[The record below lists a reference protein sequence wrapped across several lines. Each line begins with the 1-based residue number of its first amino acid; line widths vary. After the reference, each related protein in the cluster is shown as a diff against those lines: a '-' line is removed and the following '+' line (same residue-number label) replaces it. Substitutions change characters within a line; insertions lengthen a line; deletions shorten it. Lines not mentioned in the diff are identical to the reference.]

1 MRNYR
6 CSCDE
11 FFPCSLRR
19 SLPKTAQDYVDELA
33 DELGVS
39 RNLVAFSLLGITAA
53 AQVGE
58 TCEVASEFTVGQSLY
73 FVGGAPPSSGKT
85 PILERLKGPYEAAI
99 QKHLLLTPEETTRL
113 TTRAN
118 ILRESIKRVTRQ
130 ASKVKTREER
140 MELEEKLSELTKE
153 LEQCKVPV
161 SLLMGKSTIQAIP
174 KELFVRGESAA
185 QLSAE
190 GGLFTALET
199 VSPSQLTP
207 LLSAWSNELI
217 EDITKKERIVVKKPS
232 LVTVSL
238 WQPGPLL
245 KVFQRQEYRD
255 NGLIA
260 RCLPF
265 VEADS
270 FKERYLRRPMSEKSK
285 RWYLSLQDSLLQR
298 RASCLK
304 LANAL
309 PQYHLASQA
318 RDVWKRF
325 KDHTRMLQER
335 DAPFEHYRDIAG
347 KLDMQAIRLAMVL
360 HVLEYGVSGNDS
372 KKSIEIAEDTML
384 YACNLALFF
393 GYESV
398 RIINDAH
405 EEKLWQAALPLTTF
419 IASVQDDTPRLSSF
433 TVEELCEPTG
443 FSQSKCKRILHW
455 FCEKGWMDRRSM
467 KSRRSENG
475 LSTKPQVLWEPRCH
489 FSDLL

>member
-19 SLPKTAQDYVDELA
+19 SLPETAQDYVDELA

-270 FKERYLRRPMSEKSK
+270 FKERYLRRPRSEKSK

-318 RDVWKRF
+318 RDVWQRF
-325 KDHTRMLQER
+325 KEHTHMLQER

-372 KKSIEIAEDTML
+372 KKSIEIAEGTML